1 MTLKDLLSHYFV
13 HLEGL
18 VEVAVFVLRETRE
31 SLVVVSLAA
40 EVLLKLVV
48 FEVLEAV
55 AVYNLEVPG
64 LVAYH

>member
-48 FEVLEAV
+48 FEVSVAAV
-55 AVYNLEVPG
+55 ACNLEEAG
-64 LVAYH
+64 LVVFH